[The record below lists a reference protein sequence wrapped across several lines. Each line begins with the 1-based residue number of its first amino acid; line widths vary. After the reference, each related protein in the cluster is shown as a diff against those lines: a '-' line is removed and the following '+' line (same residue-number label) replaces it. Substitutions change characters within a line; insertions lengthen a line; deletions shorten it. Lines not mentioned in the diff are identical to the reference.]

1 MEITTFEDLIDW
13 TRQLH
18 AHLSRSL
25 HESAKLNNDEK
36 ASALLD
42 YLSRHESLLE
52 KAVREF
58 ENQAE
63 PKAMSTRLYDY
74 LNNQHKPIGPS
85 ADSYTHY
92 ASMSFEDIA
101 REVFQFHDQVMDLYD
116 SLIGKAE
123 IPEAKSLLEDLL
135 ALEEHEAMR
144 LASQIGRMQD
154 L

>member
-1 MEITTFEDLIDW
+1 MEIKTFEDLIDW

-18 AHLSRSL
+18 AHLARCL
-25 HESAKLNNDEK
+25 HESASLNKDER

-42 YLSRHESLLE
+42 YLSSHESLLE
-52 KAVREF
+52 KTVREF
-58 ENQAE
+58 ERQAD
-63 PKAMSTRLYDY
+63 PKAMKTRLYDY
-74 LNNQHKPIGPS
+74 LNHKPIKAS
-85 ADSYTHY
+85 RASDIHY
-92 ASMSFEDIA
+92 ADMAFKDIA
-101 REVFQFHDQVMDLYD
+101 REIFQFHDQVMDLYT

-144 LASQIGRMQD
+144 LSSQIGRMDD

>member
-25 HESAKLNNDEK
+25 HESAKLNNDER

-101 REVFQFHDQVMDLYD
+101 REVFQFHDQFCDFGCLILRKNRHVPHD
-116 SLIGKAE
+116 SRHRFFAGAVFQ
-123 IPEAKSLLEDLL
+123 SL
-135 ALEEHEAMR
+135 R
-144 LASQIGRMQD
+144 S
-154 L
+154 

>member
-1 MEITTFEDLIDW
+1 MEIKTFEDLIDW

-18 AHLSRSL
+18 AHLSRCL
-25 HESAKLNNDEK
+25 QESAKLNNDER

-42 YLSRHESLLE
+42 YLAHHEALLE
-52 KAVREF
+52 KAVNEF
-58 ENQAE
+58 EKQADS
-63 PKAMSTRLYDY
+63 KAMHTRMYDY
-74 LNNQHKPIGPS
+74 LGHKPIRAS

-92 ASMSFEDIA
+92 SSMSFTDIA
-101 REVFQFHDQVMDLYD
+101 KEVFHFHDQVMDLYD

-123 IPEAKSLLEDLL
+123 IPEAKALLEDLL
-135 ALEEHEAMR
+135 AMEEHEAMR

>member
-1 MEITTFEDLIDW
+1 MEIKTFEDLIDW

-18 AHLSRSL
+18 AYLARCLHDSASL
-25 HESAKLNNDEK
+25 NKDER

-42 YLSRHESLLE
+42 YLSSHESLLE
-52 KAVREF
+52 RAVSEF
-58 ENQAE
+58 EKQAD
-63 PKAMSTRLYDY
+63 PKAMKTRLYDY
-74 LNNQHKPIGPS
+74 LNHRPIKASEVP
-85 ADSYTHY
+85 DTHY
-92 ASMSFEDIA
+92 AGMSFTDIA
-101 REVFQFHDQVMDLYD
+101 REVFQFHDQVMDLYE

-144 LASQIGRMQD
+144 LASQISRMED

>member
-42 YLSRHESLLE
+42 YLARHETLLE
-52 KAVREF
+52 KAVSDF
-58 ENQAE
+58 EEQAE
-63 PKAMSTRLYDY
+63 AKALSTRIYDY
-74 LNNQHKPIGPS
+74 LDKQHKPIGPS

-123 IPEAKSLLEDLL
+123 IPEAKALLEDLL
-135 ALEEHEAMR
+135 AMEEHEAMR
-144 LASQIGRMQD
+144 LSSQIGRMED

>member
-1 MEITTFEDLIDW
+1 MEIKTFEDLIDW

-18 AHLSRSL
+18 AHLARSL
-25 HESAKLNNDEK
+25 HESADLNNDER

-42 YLSRHESLLE
+42 YVSRHETLLE
-52 KAVREF
+52 KAVSEF
-58 ENQAE
+58 EKQAD
-63 PKAMSTRLYDY
+63 PKAMKTRLYDY
-74 LNNQHKPIGPS
+74 LNHKPIKAS
-85 ADSYTHY
+85 LASDTHY
-92 ASMSFEDIA
+92 ANLEFKDIA

-144 LASQIGRMQD
+144 LASQIGRMDD

>member
-1 MEITTFEDLIDW
+1 MEIKTFEDLIDW

-18 AHLSRSL
+18 AHLARCL
-25 HESAKLNNDEK
+25 HESAKLSNDER

-42 YLSRHESLLE
+42 YLAGHEALLE
-52 KAVREF
+52 RTVREF
-58 ENQAE
+58 ENQADR
-63 PKAMSTRLYDY
+63 KAMNTHLYDY
-74 LNNQHKPIGPS
+74 LNHKPIGPS

-92 ASMSFEDIA
+92 ASMAFKDIVT
-101 REVFQFHDQVMDLYD
+101 EVFQFHDQVMDLYE

-123 IPEAKSLLEDLL
+123 IAEAKALLEDLL

-144 LASQIGRMQD
+144 LASQVGRMDD

>member
-1 MEITTFEDLIDW
+1 MEIKTFEDLIDW

-18 AHLSRSL
+18 AHLARCL
-25 HESAKLNNDEK
+25 HESAGRNKDER

-42 YLSRHESLLE
+42 YLSSHESLLE
-52 KAVREF
+52 KAVSEF
-58 ENQAE
+58 EKQAD
-63 PKAMSTRLYDY
+63 PKAMKTRLYDY
-74 LNNQHKPIGPS
+74 LNHKPIKANQACDIRY
-85 ADSYTHY
+85 ADLD
-92 ASMSFEDIA
+92 FKDIA
-101 REVFQFHDQVMDLYD
+101 REIFQFHDQVMDLYD

-144 LASQIGRMQD
+144 LASQIGRMDD

>member
-1 MEITTFEDLIDW
+1 MEIKTFEDLIDW

-18 AHLSRSL
+18 AHLSRCL
-25 HESAKLNNDEK
+25 QESAKLNNDER

-42 YLSRHESLLE
+42 YLAEHEALLE

-58 ENQAE
+58 EKQAD
-63 PKAMSTRLYDY
+63 PKAMHTRMYDY
-74 LNNQHKPIGPS
+74 LNHKPIRAS

-92 ASMSFEDIA
+92 ASMPFADIA
-101 REVFQFHDQVMDLYD
+101 QEVFRFHDQVIDLYD

-144 LASQIGRMQD
+144 LASQIGRMED